1 MTKCNIQCCLVF
13 PRLITFQ
20 LITLMRVFSFCSY
33 FEFTIII
40 ICYNFTRGL
49 LLLFFIILYVSSQ
62 LSLVPLPNT
71 DTQVTSLLTW
81 ANPSSAFLKKQL
93 LLINRFICSP
103 QIALSL
109 LFHISLHFM
118 KICPTQL
125 LIGNKITSKQIR
137 RITDVE
143 NI

>member
-1 MTKCNIQCCLVF
+1 MLPCLSAAYY
-13 PRLITFQ
+13 FQ
-20 LITLMRVFSFCSY
+20 LITLMRVFSFFSY
-33 FEFTIII
+33 FEFTRWFY
-40 ICYNFTRGL
+40 YNFTRGL
-49 LLLFFIILYVSSQ
+49 LLLFFIIIYMSSQ

-71 DTQVTSLLTW
+71 DTQVTSVLTL

-93 LLINRFICSP
+93 LLMNHFIFSP

-109 LFHISLHFM
+109 LFSISPHFM
-118 KICPTQL
+118 KICPTRL
-125 LIGNKITSKQIR
+125 LTGNKVTSKQIR